1 MRNRRC
7 SDRRVFLTRRIG
19 IVLLLGVLAGF
30 APVLHPE
37 SVSAA
42 SGVDDYPARLKNAR
56 LDALVDPWQFYSG
69 ECTSWVAWRL
79 NSENLVPFT
88 DYFEGAHWGNAS
100 NWSKAAASL
109 GIPVDNNPTR
119 GAVAWWRAGSAGS
132 SRGHV
137 AWVETV
143 SDGAITIEEYNY
155 LHAGKYDTRTISSTS
170 SMWPSGFIHIKDTV
184 VRNTAAPVVSGTA
197 QVGASVTTSNGSW
210 TATNLVYHYQWMA
223 NGKPIAGA
231 TAPSFQPTAAQL
243 GKRLRAKVIATK
255 AGSHNGSATSPPTG
269 SVAQGVFA
277 TTVEPAVVGTPQVGV
292 PLTASPGTWTPT
304 GAFTYQWYA
313 GPKAI
318 RGATASTYTP
328 TKSKLGKPIQVMVTS
343 TLAGYATKSDLSA
356 PAGPVAPGQ
365 FQATVAPTVTGT
377 PQVDQ
382 VLTGSPGTFVPA
394 GAVHL
399 QWLADGAPI
408 TGATATTYAVTPAEV
423 NKVISLQVTVSRAG
437 YANAVVSSAGTTPI
451 APATF
456 VNTRPPAV
464 VGTPKVGVPL
474 TADKGAWNP
483 KATLTYQWVVGGTAV
498 PGATSATFTPRP
510 QDVGLPVVVQV
521 LASRPGYTTAVVAS
535 APTAATLAGVFRV
548 TKSAAVTGRPMV
560 GHTLHASSGSWSL
573 RGVSLSYQWFAG
585 TTAIPGATTSSYAP
599 TPADAGQPIH
609 VVVTAA
615 AAGYTSQST
624 RSKPTDPVLLGAAA
638 LAKPTVSGKAILG
651 HKLTAHVAS
660 FAPTTA
666 VPHYHWLRGQQRIH
680 GAHGS
685 TYVLRKADVGQV
697 IHVEVTVRAPHW
709 EPLTRRSAATARV
722 RTTPSLHARTSVK
735 HGRVVLRLDVLSPGL
750 VGGPSGSALVLQG
763 HQRLG
768 RITVVDGQGS
778 RRLAA
783 MHPGT
788 HPIIV
793 IYRGG
798 AMETPGQ
805 ITVPVTVP

>member
-7 SDRRVFLTRRIG
+7 SNRRVFLTRRIG
-19 IVLLLGVLAGF
+19 IVLLLGLLAGF

-56 LDALVDPWQFYSG
+56 LDSLVDPWQFYSG

-88 DYFEGAHWGNAS
+88 DYCQGAHWGNAS

-210 TATNLVYHYQWMA
+210 TATNLIYHYQWMA

-343 TLAGYATKSDLSA
+343 TLAGYATKSDLSRPPARSHRVSSKRPSRRRSPGLRRSTRCSPRA
-356 PAGPVAPGQ
+356 PAPVPRPAAALAVAGRRSTDHGRHRYDVRRHPGRGEQGDLAPGHRQ
-365 FQATVAPTVTGT
+365 QGRLRQRRRQLGRHHADRAGHLRQHPSAGRRGT
-377 PQVDQ
+377 PQ
-382 VLTGSPGTFVPA
+382 
-394 GAVHL
+394 
-399 QWLADGAPI
+399 
-408 TGATATTYAVTPAEV
+408 
-423 NKVISLQVTVSRAG
+423 
-437 YANAVVSSAGTTPI
+437 
-451 APATF
+451 
-456 VNTRPPAV
+456 
-464 VGTPKVGVPL
+464 VGVPL
-474 TADKGAWNP
+474 TADKGAW
-483 KATLTYQWVVGGTAV
+483 T
-498 PGATSATFTPRP
+498 PGHL
-510 QDVGLPVVVQV
+510 DLPVG
-521 LASRPGYTTAVVAS
+521 RRRHRG
-535 APTAATLAGVFRV
+535 AGRD
-548 TKSAAVTGRPMV
+548 R
-560 GHTLHASSGSWSL
+560 
-573 RGVSLSYQWFAG
+573 R
-585 TTAIPGATTSSYAP
+585 
-599 TPADAGQPIH
+599 
-609 VVVTAA
+609 
-615 AAGYTSQST
+615 
-624 RSKPTDPVLLGAAA
+624 
-638 LAKPTVSGKAILG
+638 
-651 HKLTAHVAS
+651 
-660 FAPTTA
+660 
-666 VPHYHWLRGQQRIH
+666 
-680 GAHGS
+680 
-685 TYVLRKADVGQV
+685 
-697 IHVEVTVRAPHW
+697 
-709 EPLTRRSAATARV
+709 RRSR
-722 RTTPSLHARTSVK
+722 RGHRTSGCRWSSRSWPR
-735 HGRVVLRLDVLSPGL
+735 GR
-750 VGGPSGSALVLQG
+750 A
-763 HQRLG
+763 
-768 RITVVDGQGS
+768 T
-778 RRLAA
+778 
-783 MHPGT
+783 
-788 HPIIV
+788 
-793 IYRGG
+793 
-798 AMETPGQ
+798 
-805 ITVPVTVP
+805 